1 MLERLQTH
9 PSKGNDGHSLPLEP
23 CFIIVAAPPLI
34 CVLES
39 VTGFLPCPA
48 VLPLTKVLTS
58 TSVLTH
64 VHFVLMDARV
74 LNFGHHSSPVTIC
87 LLLDCWLLAT
97 WAWPA
102 ASAAGWKR
110 AGGTIWMSL
119 LELCF
124 FFWKQN
130 FRFLTWEAN
139 IFSPQEHWP
148 SAPQL
153 PAWPTFSAGLLWP
166 PKRRGSELITH
177 LTVLPYPNKILSV
190 VTLHNSL

>member
-1 MLERLQTH
+1 MCPGIRDWIPAL
-9 PSKGNDGHSLPLEP
+9 PS
-23 CFIIVAAPPLI
+23 
-34 CVLES
+34 
-39 VTGFLPCPA
+39 
-48 VLPLTKVLTS
+48 
-58 TSVLTH
+58 
-64 VHFVLMDARV
+64 
-74 LNFGHHSSPVTIC
+74 SSPTDQGPNQHLSPHTC
-87 LLLDCWLLAT
+87 AFRADGCQGPQLWAPLFPSDYLSPSWLLTACYMGLASCLGRRVEKS
-97 WAWPA
+97 WGHDLDVFAWVV
-102 ASAAGWKR
+102 
-110 AGGTIWMSL
+110 L
-119 LELCF
+119 